1 MSSNSLLKQ
10 AEEMQKGFSTS
21 QRCALALHA
30 ATRPLTTATFKQ
42 KKHPAVAFACA
53 FRFNLATNFP
63 LTQLSC
69 SKRSARAESECLL
82 LPWMPSFCR
91 MCDVLRHPRL
101 PSHLASPHPPPLA
114 GAAAS
119 FTSGSAPHPSFSI
132 PSSRLTRAAADAVR
146 RANLQSRLRR
156 SAYSA
161 RVRQVFRA
169 SNLIATA
176 VEPCCSTRASAC
188 AA

>member
-1 MSSNSLLKQ
+1 MHSH
-10 AEEMQKGFSTS
+10 
-21 QRCALALHA
+21 LHS
-30 ATRPLTTATFKQ
+30 
-42 KKHPAVAFACA
+42 
-53 FRFNLATNFP
+53 FNLATNLP
-63 LTQLSC
+63 LAQLSC
-69 SKRSARAESECLL
+69 SKRSVLLQTLRPGRVRVFAATMDAVILSNVRRA
-82 LPWMPSFCR
+82 
-91 MCDVLRHPRL
+91 
-101 PSHLASPHPPPLA
+101 PPPTSSLA
-114 GAAAS
+114 LGL
-119 FTSGSAPHPSFSI
+119 THLTHLPLQEQQQVLLQVSAPHPSFSI